1 MAFVYI
7 GLGSN
12 LGNRADNIRR
22 AVALLE
28 KRIGRMAA
36 CSSIIETE
44 PEGFVSDHRF
54 LNAVASFETRLAP
67 DALLNETQDIE
78 RELGRTQKS
87 LDGIYHDRSIDID
100 LLTYQ
105 VEGCPIEV
113 QTPRLTLPHPRM
125 TERDFVLKPLREI
138 CPKL

>member
-28 KRIGRMAA
+28 KRIGRLAA

-87 LDGIYHDRSIDID
+87 RDGIYHDRCIDID

-105 VEGCPIEV
+105 VEGFPIEV

>member
-28 KRIGRMAA
+28 KRIGRLAA

-87 LDGIYHDRSIDID
+87 RDGIYHDRCSDID